1 MTTVKILLWD
11 EVDHEK
17 EFPWPTP
24 KALPKEYIT
33 PPTILACMP
42 ESPIV
47 PPHMR
52 KYSREE
58 MLLKSCQTL
67 QETDLKQ

>member
-33 PPTILACMP
+33 PPTILASMP
-42 ESPIV
+42 GLHIV
-47 PPHMR
+47 PSNMR
-52 KYSREE
+52 KYLKGRE
-58 MLLKSCQTL
+58 MLLKPCQPFKKLT
-67 QETDLKQ
+67 